1 MPTQHQ
7 RVRRR
12 GVGEELVSSRAGRF
26 GVDVSPRRPVR
37 MGPLNRDAV
46 RIDEV
51 GHEPRLG
58 GNVVRCRLGEEVD
71 RERHHG
77 LDYSRDTNVAD
88 IPGHCPEVTHREN
101 YDLVVGN
108 DVNLLEHPMVSAA
121 VGTAAMAVGAAEA
134 AYRAAGKLP
143 IFGPLMRRGVAG
155 LSERGDRWVAKSAD
169 QFKAQI
175 AAVAVGLVDLVLDEL
190 DLNALVRERLDIDAL
205 AADLDIEAVIN
216 RVDLITLADRV
227 IEGVDL
233 PAIIRESTNSMTA
246 EVMTDVRTQG
256 ERADDVVAGIVDRM
270 LRRGGENR

>member
-1 MPTQHQ
+1 
-7 RVRRR
+7 
-12 GVGEELVSSRAGRF
+12 
-26 GVDVSPRRPVR
+26 
-37 MGPLNRDAV
+37 
-46 RIDEV
+46 
-51 GHEPRLG
+51 
-58 GNVVRCRLGEEVD
+58 
-71 RERHHG
+71 
-77 LDYSRDTNVAD
+77 
-88 IPGHCPEVTHREN
+88 VT
-101 YDLVVGN
+101 
-108 DVNLLEHPMVSAA
+108 
-121 VGTAAMAVGAAEA
+121 
-134 AYRAAGKLP
+134 
-143 IFGPLMRRGVAG
+143 
-155 LSERGDRWVAKSAD
+155 KSAD

-270 LRRGGENR
+270 LRRGGDNR